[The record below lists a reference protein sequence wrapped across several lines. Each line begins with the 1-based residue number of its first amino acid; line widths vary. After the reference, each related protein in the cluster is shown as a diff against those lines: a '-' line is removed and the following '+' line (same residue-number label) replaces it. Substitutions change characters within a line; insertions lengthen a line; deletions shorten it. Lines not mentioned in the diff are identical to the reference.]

1 MSAMTISEK
10 SAVSENIDCYEN
22 LANAIVLQ
30 AVKDYKAALHTL
42 EDYPESSFAKHEIV
56 VQEKFF
62 HSQWFGILT
71 DLDPERLISGVKER
85 VKIEAVE
92 RRRKK
97 AERLRRKGY
106 ETAFVAAHGC
116 RGRACAGENPGVEI
130 LVRIEGSGQDGG

>member
-56 VQEKFF
+56 VQERFSI
-62 HSQWFGILT
+62 HSGLGFSQILT
-71 DLDPERLISGVKER
+71 RNG
-85 VKIEAVE
+85 
-92 RRRKK
+92 
-97 AERLRRKGY
+97 
-106 ETAFVAAHGC
+106 
-116 RGRACAGENPGVEI
+116 
-130 LVRIEGSGQDGG
+130 

>member
-1 MSAMTISEK
+1 MSTMTISEK

-56 VQEKFF
+56 VQERFF

-85 VKIEAVE
+85 VKVEAVE
-92 RRRKK
+92 RCG
-97 AERLRRKGY
+97 ETGYLRN
-106 ETAFVAAHGC
+106 
-116 RGRACAGENPGVEI
+116 AG
-130 LVRIEGSGQDGG
+130 

>member
-1 MSAMTISEK
+1 MSTMTISEK

-56 VQEKFF
+56 VQERFF

-71 DLDPERLISGVKER
+71 DLDTERLISGVKER
-85 VKIEAVE
+85 VKVEAVE

-97 AERLRRKGY
+97 AERLRRKN
-106 ETAFVAAHGC
+106 EKDMKQLLWLLTD
-116 RGRACAGENPGVEI
+116 AGAELMPEKI
-130 LVRIEGSGQDGG
+130 RELKFL

>member
-56 VQEKFF
+56 VQERFF

-97 AERLRRKGY
+97 AERLCRK
-106 ETAFVAAHGC
+106 
-116 RGRACAGENPGVEI
+116 RNPMK
-130 LVRIEGSGQDGG
+130 R

>member
-56 VQEKFF
+56 VQ
-62 HSQWFGILT
+62 
-71 DLDPERLISGVKER
+71 RSGPP
-85 VKIEAVE
+85 
-92 RRRKK
+92 K
-97 AERLRRKGY
+97 AS
-106 ETAFVAAHGC
+106 
-116 RGRACAGENPGVEI
+116 AGVSCN
-130 LVRIEGSGQDGG
+130 SFSTS